1 MRMRRKSNLET
12 RLAACTN
19 SLLFVEGE
27 EFYQRS
33 KEDRVSIFDIKEIF
47 KNDNPLWLEI
57 GCGKGQF
64 ALETAKL
71 NPETNLIA
79 VEKISN
85 VILSACERA
94 EVEKPLNCKFL
105 NCSAE
110 NLPCFIPSNSVE
122 RIYLNFSCPYP
133 KHTYKNRRLTYHR
146 FLSIYKTLLTA
157 NGEIHLKTDNQGF
170 FEFSIESLSAN
181 GFKIKNVSLDLHNS
195 DFQGNVETEYE
206 KLFSSQGKP
215 IYRLEAYLN
224 WMAFL

>member
-1 MRMRRKSNLET
+1 MRMRRKSNLEQ
-12 RLAACTN
+12 RLALCTN
-19 SLLFVEGE
+19 SLLYIEGE
-27 EFYQRS
+27 EFYQ
-33 KEDRVSIFDIKEIF
+33 KDTKDRINLLDYNAIFG
-47 KNDNPLWLEI
+47 NDNPIWLEI

-64 ALETAKL
+64 ALETANL
-71 NPETNLIA
+71 NQDKNLIA

-94 EVEKPLNCKFL
+94 EIEKPKNCKFL

-110 NLPCFIPSNSVE
+110 NLGCYLKNNSIE

-146 FLSIYKTLLTA
+146 FLSIYKTLLTQ

-170 FEFSIESLSAN
+170 FEFSIESLSEN

-195 DFQGNVETEYE
+195 DFKGNVETEYE

-224 WMAFL
+224 

>member
-1 MRMRRKSNLET
+1 MRRKSNLET
-12 RLAACTN
+12 RLSACTD

-27 EFYQRS
+27 EFYQKS
-33 KEDRVSIFDIKEIF
+33 KEDRINIFYIKEIF

-71 NPETNLIA
+71 NKDINLIA

-94 EVEKPLNCKFL
+94 EIEKPSNCKFL

-110 NLPCFIPSNSVE
+110 NLPCFIPNNSVE

-146 FLSIYKTLLTA
+146 FLSIYKMLLTK

-224 WMAFL
+224 

>member
-1 MRMRRKSNLET
+1 MRRKSNLEE
-12 RLAACTN
+12 RLSLCKNT
-19 SLLFVEGE
+19 LLFIEGE
-27 EFYQRS
+27 EFYQ
-33 KEDRVSIFDIKEIF
+33 KDVNERVNILDYKSIFG
-47 KNDNPLWLEI
+47 NSNPIWLEI

-64 ALETAKL
+64 ALETAKI
-71 NPETNLIA
+71 NQNINLIA

-94 EVEKPLNCKFL
+94 EQEKPQNCKFL

-110 NLPCFIPSNSVE
+110 NLGYYIPKKSVE

-146 FLSIYKTLLTA
+146 FLNIYKELLSDT
-157 NGEIHLKTDNQGF
+157 GEIHLKTDNAGF
-170 FEFSIESLSAN
+170 FEFSIESLSQN

-195 DFQGNVETEYE
+195 DFVGNIETEYE

-215 IYRLEAYLN
+215 IYRLEAHLN
-224 WMAFL
+224 